1 MSPMTDLAA
10 ARHLFSLDEYHRMG
24 ATGILQEDDR
34 VELIEGEIVEMTP
47 VGSCHAATV
56 GRLTQLLGDRV
67 EGRAI
72 VWVQNPLSIPDEGT
86 LAGSEL
92 QPDLVLLAPRDDF
105 YDEAHPTPADVLL
118 LIEVGDTSLP
128 FDRDVK
134 LPVYAAG
141 GVHEVWLVSLPD
153 KTIEVHREPVHQSYR
168 WTRRAF
174 PGDTLEPERLPGLT
188 IAVDEVFGLA

>member
-1 MSPMTDLAA
+1 
-10 ARHLFSLDEYHRMG
+10 MG

-47 VGSCHAATV
+47 VGSRHAATV

-67 EGRAI
+67 KGRAI
-72 VWVQNPLSIPDEGT
+72 VWVQNPLSIPDGGT
-86 LAGSEL
+86 RVGSEL
-92 QPDLVLLAPRDDF
+92 QPDLVLLASRPDF
-105 YDEAHPTPADVLL
+105 YEDAHPTPADVLL

-134 LPVYAAG
+134 LPLYAAG
-141 GVHEVWLVSLPD
+141 GVHELWLVSLPD
-153 KTIEVHREPVHQSYR
+153 RTVEVHREPVRRSYR
-168 WTRRAF
+168 WTRRTF
-174 PGDTLEPERLPGLT
+174 PGDTLEPERLPGLV

>member
-1 MSPMTDLAA
+1 MTDLAV
-10 ARHLFSLDEYHRMG
+10 ARHLFSLDEYHQMG

-47 VGSCHAATV
+47 VGSRHAATV
-56 GRLTQLLGDRV
+56 KRLIRLLTAQVGDKALV
-67 EGRAI
+67 SA
-72 VWVQNPLSIPDEGT
+72 QDPLRIPGQGT
-86 LAGSEL
+86 FADSEPE
-92 QPDLVLLAPRDDF
+92 PDLMLLAPRQDF
-105 YDEAHPTPADVLL
+105 YEEAHPTPADVLL

-141 GVHEVWLVSLPD
+141 GVHELWLVNLPD
-153 KTIEVHREPVHQSYR
+153 KTIEVHREPVQQSYR

-174 PGDTLEPERLPGLT
+174 PGDMLEPEHLPGLT
-188 IAVDEVFGLA
+188 IAVDDVFGLA